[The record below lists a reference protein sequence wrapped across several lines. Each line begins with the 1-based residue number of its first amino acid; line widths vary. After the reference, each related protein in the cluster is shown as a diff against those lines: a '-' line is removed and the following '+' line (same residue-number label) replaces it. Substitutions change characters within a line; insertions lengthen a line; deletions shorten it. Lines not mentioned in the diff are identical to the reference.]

1 MEIAFSNETIY
12 FNRKCVNGLLQIKI
26 GLGKLWRPSKAL
38 PKCWLIIS
46 RSLEDIIIMTLR
58 HVVKL
63 YILITI
69 FASIIGLC
77 YTYTVA
83 LVEMNSIVEFEV
95 WSEGPSTDL
104 TNLIPDVK
112 LG

>member
-1 MEIAFSNETIY
+1 
-12 FNRKCVNGLLQIKI
+12 
-26 GLGKLWRPSKAL
+26 L
-38 PKCWLIIS
+38 PKYWLLI
-46 RSLEDIIIMTLR
+46 DPWKKYVIIMTLR
-58 HVVKL
+58 HVEKL